1 MKILFYS
8 PHPTLYFDAPTGY
21 GSHMRGMVNGFREE
35 GHTVEILVLGNKP
48 QSANSSTQTNS
59 FKSTL
64 KKVLP
69 KILWRTLKE
78 IQQIRFDKHAAQ
90 ELQQAVQSFNP
101 DIVYERSA
109 WMSNGSVEVLKSFNI
124 KHIVEINAP
133 FEEEVEEFEKAS
145 SFIAHVG
152 KKKLKNLLQSAE
164 LVAPITTSLEK
175 YLIENYDVDKKK
187 CLVVANAIDQREIQ
201 ITNSRVE
208 EIRNSFNL
216 TTKKVIGFVGSIF
229 PYHGVDRLINGVSK
243 LKSTDSVILI
253 VGDGYLIPELKK
265 LASELVISSRV
276 HFTGSVPKEDIYNYI
291 SAMDIVTLPN
301 TEWYCSPVKLFE
313 YGALGKRIIAVNE
326 AGVAD
331 IMSNEDGELF
341 ENNDNAF
348 QEALIKAV
356 SEFDIMEEKAKGFQ
370 QKIVKHHTWKSNAAA
385 ILLEIKMN
393 K

>member
-48 QSANSSTQTNS
+48 QSADSSTQTNS

-64 KKVLP
+64 KKLLP

-90 ELQQAVQSFNP
+90 ELQKAVQSFTP

-265 LASELVISSRV
+265 LASELGISSRV

-370 QKIVKHHTWKSNAAA
+370 QKIVTHHTWKSNAAA

>member
-1 MKILFYS
+1 
-8 PHPTLYFDAPTGY
+8 
-21 GSHMRGMVNGFREE
+21 MRGMVNGFREE

-48 QSANSSTQTNS
+48 QSADSSTQTNS

-64 KKVLP
+64 KKLLP

-90 ELQQAVQSFNP
+90 ELQKAVQSFTP

-265 LASELVISSRV
+265 LASELGISSRV

-370 QKIVKHHTWKSNAAA
+370 QKIVTHHTWKSNAAA